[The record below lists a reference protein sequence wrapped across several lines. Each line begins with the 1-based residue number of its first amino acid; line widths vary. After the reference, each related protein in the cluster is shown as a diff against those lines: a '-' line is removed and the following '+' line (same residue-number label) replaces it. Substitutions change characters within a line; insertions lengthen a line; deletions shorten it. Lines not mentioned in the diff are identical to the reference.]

1 MLKQVVFAFMV
12 LLAIIIVILVPSLL
26 LGNPKFADLA
36 ILVGVSMTA
45 SFIFMF
51 VILFE
56 FLFIEEKEQKDNAKV
71 IK

>member
-1 MLKQVVFAFMV
+1 MLKQVVFAFLV

-36 ILVGVSMTA
+36 LPLGVTLVGA
-45 SFIFMF
+45 FIFMF
-51 VILFE
+51 AVLFE